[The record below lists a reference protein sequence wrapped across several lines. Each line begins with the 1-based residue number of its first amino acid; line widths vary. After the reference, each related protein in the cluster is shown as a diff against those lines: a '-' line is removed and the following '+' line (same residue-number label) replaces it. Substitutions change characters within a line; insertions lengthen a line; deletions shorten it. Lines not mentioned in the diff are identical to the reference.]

1 MESHPFC
8 NRNHDEKFFL
18 HICLEKVTL
27 FCISI
32 FIMKLINQKTQ
43 NNFCSSQI
51 IVPDQPEKMIPKKTP
66 SLPSIRLKSGK
77 N

>member
-1 MESHPFC
+1 MESHQFC
-8 NRNHDEKFFL
+8 NRNHDENLFL

-43 NNFCSSQI
+43 NNFFLSQI
-51 IVPDQPEKMIPKKTP
+51 IVQGLVYIPKYMLILAK
-66 SLPSIRLKSGK
+66 
-77 N
+77 